1 MRRIFTA
8 ALVIFLASGCA
19 TSGEPSREAEAS
31 FCEGVGDCVGKSAI
45 FSLAVLALI
54 GTIPGAA
61 IGYTV
66 EKISDGIKGEKSEEG
81 DLAKEVGTEE
91 KNESNASS
99 SDWAFDLEARPRE
112 SL

>member
-8 ALVIFLASGCA
+8 ALVILLASGCA
-19 TSGEPSREAEAS
+19 TSGEPSGGAEAS
-31 FCEGVGDCVGKSAI
+31 FCEGVGDCVGKSAM
-45 FSLAVLALI
+45 FSLAVLALV
-54 GTIPGAA
+54 GAIPGAA

-81 DLAKEVGTEE
+81 DLAKEVGAGES
-91 KNESNASS
+91 NESNASS
-99 SDWAFDLEARPRE
+99 SNSAFDLEARPRE

>member
-8 ALVIFLASGCA
+8 ALVILLASGCA
-19 TSGEPSREAEAS
+19 TSGEPSGGAEAS
-31 FCEGVGDCVGKSAI
+31 FCEGVGDCVGKSAM
-45 FSLAVLALI
+45 FSLAVLALV
-54 GTIPGAA
+54 GAIPGAA

-99 SDWAFDLEARPRE
+99 SDWAFDLEARPHE

>member
-8 ALVIFLASGCA
+8 ALVILLASGCA
-19 TSGEPSREAEAS
+19 TSGEPSGGAEAS
-31 FCEGVGDCVGKSAI
+31 FCEGVGDCVGKSAM
-45 FSLAVLALI
+45 FSLAVLALV
-54 GTIPGAA
+54 GAIPGAA

-81 DLAKEVGTEE
+81 DLAKEVGAEE
-91 KNESNASS
+91 SNESNVSS
-99 SDWAFDLEARPRE
+99 SNSAFDLEARPHE